1 MRNSIFVLSLLITA
15 VVFASSD
22 TPSKEKSAN
31 AEQEKVNTSQPVTY
45 VAAIVRMGDNWR
57 QDSIRAF
64 ELQEKHLA
72 FLERLRTNNQ
82 LIASGPLTTSPD
94 ARGLYIFNVSSVA
107 EAEALVSKDEAIQAG
122 WIQMD
127 FHVWAARD
135 YEVLEP
141 VSSTEKEGSGIKLG
155 VKGWLAAVFVLLIIV
170 LMLRT
175 FRGVASA

>member
-1 MRNSIFVLSLLITA
+1 MRKSIFFLALLFTTI
-15 VVFASSD
+15 VFASSD
-22 TPSKEKSAN
+22 KPSKEKSAQP
-31 AEQEKVNTSQPVTY
+31 EQEEVNTSLPVTY

-72 FLERLRTNNQ
+72 FLEQLRQNNQ

-107 EAEALVSKDEAIQAG
+107 EAEALVSKDEAIKAG

-135 YEVLEP
+135 YEVRER
-141 VSSTEKEGSGIKLG
+141 VTQVESGNTGIKLG
-155 VKGWLAAVFVLLIIV
+155 VKGWLVAVFVLLIIV